1 MARAAPSGAT
11 RPAPGRDGWP
21 RTSRG
26 TWTRAPWCSK
36 PASRPRCRRCCAHE
50 KLIAGLVSDAHVRSR
65 KRDHAGGEERSSA
78 APAGRLPSQNAE
90 QRRPV
95 IGVIGDGQPGSE
107 RERMAAE
114 VGGEL
119 ARAGVHLVCGGLGG
133 CMEGAS
139 RGYKEANGEGI
150 CLGILPGTSRDEANP
165 WVDHAIPTG
174 VNSAQG
180 ALVAMAVDGAIVLG
194 GGGGTLS
201 EVGLLLRDGKPVVA
215 LDGTGGA
222 AELVGGQRLGNVSVR
237 LARGPAE
244 AVRMVLDAL
253 RDKHPE
259 KALEV
264 SEG

>member
-1 MARAAPSGAT
+1 M
-11 RPAPGRDGWP
+11 
-21 RTSRG
+21 
-26 TWTRAPWCSK
+26 
-36 PASRPRCRRCCAHE
+36 
-50 KLIAGLVSDAHVRSR
+50 
-65 KRDHAGGEERSSA
+65 KRDYAGVEERSSA
-78 APAGRLPSQNAE
+78 APTGRQPSQNAE

-150 CLGILPGTSRDEANP
+150 CLGLLPGMSRAEANP
-165 WVDHAIPTG
+165 WVDLAIPTG

-180 ALVAMAVDGAIVLG
+180 ALVAMAVDAAIVLG

-222 AELVGGQRLGNVSVR
+222 AEMVGGHQLGKVR
-237 LARGPAE
+237 VLLAHDPAE
-244 AVRMVLDAL
+244 AVRLVLEAL
-253 RDKHPE
+253 RNKHPE
-259 KALEV
+259 RAVEIG
-264 SEG
+264 EPGTGRR

>member
-1 MARAAPSGAT
+1 MKSDHTGAE
-11 RPAPGRDGWP
+11 D
-21 RTSRG
+21 
-26 TWTRAPWCSK
+26 
-36 PASRPRCRRCCAHE
+36 
-50 KLIAGLVSDAHVRSR
+50 RSR
-65 KRDHAGGEERSSA
+65 A
-78 APAGRLPSQNAE
+78 APAGRQPSQNAE

-114 VGGEL
+114 IGGEL

-150 CLGILPGTSRDEANP
+150 CLGLLPGMSRAEANP
-165 WVDHAIPTG
+165 WVDLAIPTG

-180 ALVAMAVDGAIVLG
+180 ALVAMAVDAAIVLG

-222 AELVGGQRLGNVSVR
+222 AEMVGGHQLGKVR
-237 LARGPAE
+237 VLLAHDPAE
-244 AVRMVLDAL
+244 AVRLVLEAL

-259 KALEV
+259 RAIEIG
-264 SEG
+264 EPGTGRR

>member
-1 MARAAPSGAT
+1 MARDQTGAEERPRAAPA
-11 RPAPGRDGWP
+11 
-21 RTSRG
+21 
-26 TWTRAPWCSK
+26 
-36 PASRPRCRRCCAHE
+36 CRQ
-50 KLIAGLVSDAHVRSR
+50 
-65 KRDHAGGEERSSA
+65 
-78 APAGRLPSQNAE
+78 PSQNAE

-107 RERMAAE
+107 RERLAAE

-150 CLGILPGTSRDEANP
+150 CLGLLPGTSRAEANP
-165 WVDHAIPTG
+165 WVDLAIPTG

-222 AELVGGQRLGNVSVR
+222 AGMVGGHQLGNVRVL
-237 LARGPAE
+237 LAHSPAE
-244 AVRMVLDAL
+244 AVRLVMEAL

-259 KALEV
+259 RAIEIG
-264 SEG
+264 EPTGRR

>member
-1 MARAAPSGAT
+1 MKDDHTGAE
-11 RPAPGRDGWP
+11 D
-21 RTSRG
+21 
-26 TWTRAPWCSK
+26 
-36 PASRPRCRRCCAHE
+36 
-50 KLIAGLVSDAHVRSR
+50 RSR
-65 KRDHAGGEERSSA
+65 A
-78 APAGRLPSQNAE
+78 APAGRQPSQNAE

-150 CLGILPGTSRDEANP
+150 CLGLLPGMSRAEANP
-165 WVDHAIPTG
+165 WVDLAIPTG

-180 ALVAMAVDGAIVLG
+180 ALVAMAVDAAI
-194 GGGGTLS
+194 GTLS

-222 AELVGGQRLGNVSVR
+222 AEMVGGHQLGKVR
-237 LARGPAE
+237 VLLAHDPAE
-244 AVRMVLDAL
+244 AVRLVLEAL

-259 KALEV
+259 RAIEIG
-264 SEG
+264 EPGTGRR

>member
-1 MARAAPSGAT
+1 MALDSIGAEERSGAT
-11 RPAPGRDGWP
+11 PKAEQPA
-21 RTSRG
+21 
-26 TWTRAPWCSK
+26 
-36 PASRPRCRRCCAHE
+36 
-50 KLIAGLVSDAHVRSR
+50 
-65 KRDHAGGEERSSA
+65 
-78 APAGRLPSQNAE
+78 QNEE

-114 VGGEL
+114 VGAAL

-133 CMEGAS
+133 CMAGAS
-139 RGYKEANGEGI
+139 RGYKEANGAGI
-150 CLGILPGTSRDEANP
+150 CLGILPGTSRKEANP
-165 WVDHAIPTG
+165 WVDLAIPTG

-201 EVGLLLRDGKPVVA
+201 EVGLLLRDGKPVIA

-222 AELVGGQRLGNVSVR
+222 AELVGGQQLGKVSVR
-237 LARGPAE
+237 LARSPAE

-253 RDKHPE
+253 RDTHPA

-264 SEG
+264 SEVQTA

>member
-1 MARAAPSGAT
+1 MKGDHTGAE
-11 RPAPGRDGWP
+11 D
-21 RTSRG
+21 
-26 TWTRAPWCSK
+26 
-36 PASRPRCRRCCAHE
+36 
-50 KLIAGLVSDAHVRSR
+50 RSR
-65 KRDHAGGEERSSA
+65 A
-78 APAGRLPSQNAE
+78 APAGRQPAQNAE

-114 VGGEL
+114 VGSAL

-133 CMEGAS
+133 CMAGAA
-139 RGYKEANGEGI
+139 RGYKEANGPGI
-150 CLGILPGTSRDEANP
+150 CLGLLPGTSRDDANP
-165 WVDHAIPTG
+165 FVDLAIPTG

-180 ALVAMAVDGAIVLG
+180 ALVVMAVDAAIVLG

-222 AELVGGQRLGNVSVR
+222 AALVGGRQLGKTRVR
-237 LARGPAE
+237 LARSPDE

-253 RDKHPE
+253 LNKHRERAIEIGEPGPT
-259 KALEV
+259 KR
-264 SEG
+264 